1 MDSLKLQSRLGLTY
15 PAAPIDTIVGV
26 YIYICMK
33 TVTYF
38 TQFADPIR
46 LSGYFKLDM
55 RYGVKWVVKHVTS
68 HVEAAFAEMD

>member
-1 MDSLKLQSRLGLTY
+1 MKIG
-15 PAAPIDTIVGV
+15 
-26 YIYICMK
+26 IYI
-33 TVTYF
+33 TPFVDT
-38 TQFADPIR
+38 IR